1 MLKKIKF
8 LFLIYLLI
16 INYNHL
22 YSQTHLELRKA
33 TQLKSFKFI
42 QEIILGLK
50 KGDDFFTFAKIT
62 GMREQI

>member
-8 LFLIYLLI
+8 LFLLYLLI

-33 TQLKSFKFI
+33 TQLKVSKFI
-42 QEIILGLK
+42 QVIILGLK
-50 KGDDFFTFAKIT
+50 KG
-62 GMREQI
+62 G